1 MNKKTFFTKK
11 LLEWY
16 HPDERPL
23 PWKAIKNPYFIWL
36 SEIILQQTRVQ
47 QGLPYYHKFTE
58 KYPTIIDLAN
68 APEDDVFKLWEGLG
82 YYSRARNLH
91 FAAQTVATTHQGI
104 FPTSYAD
111 IRALKG
117 VGEYTAAAIASFAY
131 GLPYAVVDGNVYR
144 VLARFFG
151 ISTPIDSTAGK
162 KEFRLLA
169 DELLARNQPALY
181 NQAIMDFGATYCT
194 PKTPNCTNCLH
205 QKHCVAFQTNQVANL
220 PVKSK
225 KIKKKDRYFY
235 YLVLNKGKEVYVQK
249 RTGKDIWAS
258 LYEFPLIELKKQVEG
273 LFLMEALEESPEW
286 KTLFDNQSA
295 VVKLISPKYK
305 QTLSH
310 QKISALFLEIEI
322 KPSFFS
328 ENNNLIAIERKKIK
342 NFAFPKIIGN
352 YLEDKKS

>member
-47 QGLPYYHKFTE
+47 QGLPYYNKFVE
-58 KYPTIIDLAN
+58 KYPTITELAE

-91 FAAQTVATTHQGI
+91 FAAKTVATDFQGV
-104 FPTSYAD
+104 FPNTYED
-111 IRALKG
+111 IRSLKG

-131 GLPYAVVDGNVYR
+131 SLPHAVVDGNVYR

-151 ISTPIDSTAGK
+151 INTPIDTTKGK
-162 KEFRLLA
+162 KEFSALA
-169 DELLARNQPALY
+169 SELLDQKQPALY
-181 NQAIMDFGATYCT
+181 NQAIMDFGATHCT
-194 PKTPNCTNCLH
+194 PKKPNCSSCLH
-205 QKHCVAFQTNQVANL
+205 QKHCAAFQANQVSDL

-235 YLVLNKGKEVYVQK
+235 YLILNNGNQTYISK
-249 RTGKDIWAS
+249 RTGKDIWAN
-258 LYEFPLIELKKQVEG
+258 LYEFPQIEMDKQVEG
-273 LFLMEALEESPEW
+273 LFLMEALEETSDW
-286 KTLFDNQSA
+286 KTLFENQST
-295 VVKLISPKYK
+295 VLQSISKKYK

-310 QKISALFLEIEI
+310 QKISALFLEIEV
-322 KPSFFS
+322 KSSFFC
-328 ENNNLIAIERKKIK
+328 ENKNLIAIERKKIK
-342 NFAFPKIIGN
+342 NFAFPKIITN
-352 YLEDKKS
+352 YLEDTKR